1 MMLWLFNVNFKIEKL
16 KLCDLFDA
24 LFLRAGWGLSLQ
36 HIWFTWRFEIV
47 VDFRYSRFFNY
58 FVLSVKLVELL
69 YSTTLCF
76 VLVEWIYLVIRGQK
90 ANEKKRGGV
99 QPIRF
104 KIKPSHPPYK
114 NSNKKQAIVIQT
126 FLRHSSNFS
135 NQIAKKEL

>member
-58 FVLSVKLVELL
+58 FVLSVKMVELL
-69 YSTTLCF
+69 YSTTLYF
-76 VLVEWIYLVIRGQK
+76 VLVEWICLGIRGQM
-90 ANEKKRGGV
+90 ANKKMGWG
-99 QPIRF
+99 PSN
-104 KIKPSHPPYK
+104 KIQNESSHPHIK
-114 NSNKKQAIVIQT
+114 TLTKTAIIIQT